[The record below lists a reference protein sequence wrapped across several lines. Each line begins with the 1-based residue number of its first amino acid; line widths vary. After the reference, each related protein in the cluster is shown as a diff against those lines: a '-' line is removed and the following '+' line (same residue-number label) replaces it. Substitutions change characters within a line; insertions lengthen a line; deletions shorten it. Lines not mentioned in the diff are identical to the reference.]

1 MLPVVICI
9 ANMGFVSFFAYFYHF
24 VVDSIENLSYVS
36 YGADMFIYIPC
47 GDPEALP
54 MLHN

>member
-9 ANMGFVSFFAYFYHF
+9 ANMGFVSFAYFYHF

-36 YGADMFIYIPC
+36 HGADMFIHIPC

>member
-9 ANMGFVSFFAYFYHF
+9 ANMGFVSFAYFLSF
-24 VVDSIENLSYVS
+24 VVDSLENLSYVS
-36 YGADMFIYIPC
+36 HGAYMFIYIPC